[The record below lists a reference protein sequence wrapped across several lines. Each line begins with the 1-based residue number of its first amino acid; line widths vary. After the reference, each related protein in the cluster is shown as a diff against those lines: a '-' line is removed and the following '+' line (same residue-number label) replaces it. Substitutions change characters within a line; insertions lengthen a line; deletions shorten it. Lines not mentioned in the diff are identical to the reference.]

1 MFSNK
6 KEKRRVYRIAPCPS
20 YDVEGMESWLTDMAG
35 EGLLLSR
42 DGFFAGVASFE
53 RTYPQNTQ
61 NIKYRLEAA
70 QKSTSMWSDNGGEP
84 DDEAVEISEKYGWEY
99 VAKRGD
105 FYIYRSSNPTA
116 RELNTDPAVQAIAL
130 NAVRKRQRIAAFAC
144 LFWAV
149 INPIIGIRG
158 NLFLL
163 MVNIRTWFFL
173 FGMIL
178 LLWLL
183 ASSVSR
189 VVHLS
194 KLQKKLSND
203 GVIDH
208 RKNWRSRASHYHIGK
223 VIKGVLI
230 VVWVC
235 ILLQKWSISIADEG
249 SIPLA
254 DYTANPPFA
263 TIADFSPDGEYS
275 ENDFL
280 SSNMVREWSDLLCPY
295 NIDWTEI
302 ATIKHPDGTSLSG
315 GLYVDYHMAA
325 SPWIAEKIAHEY
337 LRTDKHKKNF
347 EPLKL
352 PPLDV
357 DYAVAYLDSIHFPTV
372 VLRDGNKVIHATF
385 YQTSQ
390 DYEMP
395 LEEWAGILAESL
407 R

>member
-1 MFSNK
+1 VFSNK

-295 NIDWTEI
+295 NIDWTHE
-302 ATIKHPDGTSLSG
+302 
-315 GLYVDYHMAA
+315 AA
-325 SPWIAEKIAHEY
+325 SPWIARAIAHEY
-337 LRTDKHKKNF
+337 FRTDKRSRNY
-347 EPLKL
+347 EQLDL

-357 DYAVAYLDSIHFPTV
+357 DYAAAYMDSIHLPTIV
-372 VLRDGNKVIHATF
+372 IQNENKVIHAAF

-390 DYEMP
+390 DYEMT
-395 LEEWAGILAESL
+395 LGEWAGILAESIK
-407 R
+407 